1 MAEDGNYIELRFT
14 NAMMLDI
21 FSRYASD
28 SELAGFVAE
37 DGSIFMRFEMING
50 VLEPPKNCEE
60 VLSILY
66 ILFETNPQSPA
77 GRVYSAN
84 RTDILRET
92 VYRLSRVLD
101 SFSDV
106 RMTIHSVAPDEN
118 DPSAGKTT
126 HTEFT
131 LTRKRTTHSD
141 KL

>member
-1 MAEDGNYIELRFT
+1 MAEVGNYIELKFT
-14 NAMMLDI
+14 NAVMLDI
-21 FSRYASD
+21 FSRYAANSD
-28 SELAGFVAE
+28 LAEFVAE

-50 VLEPPKNCEE
+50 VFEPPKNCEE

-77 GRVYSAN
+77 GRVYAAN

-106 RMTIHSVAPDEN
+106 RMTIHSVTSDEN

-131 LTRKRTTHSD
+131 LTKTRSTHSET
-141 KL
+141 L